1 MMTLHHYM
9 KVDLRSAYFKG
20 KKYILLVFLSKTF
33 KSFLKALVF
42 KMKI

>member
-9 KVDLRSAYFKG
+9 KVDLCSAYFKG